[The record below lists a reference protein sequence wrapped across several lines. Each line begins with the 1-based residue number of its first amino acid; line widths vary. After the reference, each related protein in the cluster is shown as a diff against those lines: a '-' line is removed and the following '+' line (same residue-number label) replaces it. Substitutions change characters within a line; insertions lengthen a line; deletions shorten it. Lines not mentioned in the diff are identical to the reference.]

1 MARNKDQEHE
11 LTRRIDTIEEAYEF
25 MLAYAAQG
33 RQGDEESGTDDSIR
47 TFLERTNAALEG
59 LGPLSAAIFQGLG
72 TISSDSYRKFL
83 ELFDQDAQK
92 AQAAIRMVLSL
103 PSISSQLTDNLNSS
117 IHLRTLLTDLF
128 LIDEALKTTYKLI
141 KT

>member
-1 MARNKDQEHE
+1 MPESKDLQHE
-11 LTRRIDTIEEAYEF
+11 LTERINALEEAYEF

-33 RQGDEESGTDDSIR
+33 RQGDEESGTGDNIR
-47 TFLERTNAALEG
+47 TFLEGADAALEG
-59 LGPLSAAIFQGLG
+59 LGPLSHAVFQGLG
-72 TISSDSYRKFL
+72 AVPTSGYQKFIEVL
-83 ELFDQDAQK
+83 GEDAQK

-128 LIDEALKTTYKLI
+128 LIDEVLKTTYKVI

>member
-1 MARNKDQEHE
+1 
-11 LTRRIDTIEEAYEF
+11 

-33 RQGDEESGTDDSIR
+33 RQGDEESGTGDNIR
-47 TFLERTNAALEG
+47 TFLERADAALEG
-59 LGPLSAAIFQGLG
+59 LGPLSHAVFQGLG
-72 TISSDSYRKFL
+72 AVPTCGYQKFIEVL
-83 ELFDQDAQK
+83 GEDAQK

-128 LIDEALKTTYKLI
+128 LIDEVLKTTYKVI

>member
-1 MARNKDQEHE
+1 MPKSKDLQHE
-11 LTRRIDTIEEAYEF
+11 LTKRINALEEAYEF

-33 RQGDEESGTDDSIR
+33 RQGEESGTGDNIR
-47 TFLERTNAALEG
+47 TFLERADAALEG
-59 LGPLSAAIFQGLG
+59 LGPLSHAVFQGLG
-72 TISSDSYRKFL
+72 AVPTSGYQKFIEVL
-83 ELFDQDAQK
+83 GEDAQK

-128 LIDEALKTTYKLI
+128 LIDEVLKTTYKVI

>member
-1 MARNKDQEHE
+1 MSKNKDQQHE
-11 LTRRIDTIEEAYEF
+11 LTERINTLEEAYEF

-33 RQGDEESGTDDSIR
+33 RQGDEQSGTSDNIR
-47 TFLERTNAALEG
+47 TFLERADAALEG
-59 LGPLSAAIFQGLG
+59 LGPLSHAVFQGLG
-72 TISSDSYRKFL
+72 TVPTSGYQKFIEVL
-83 ELFDQDAQK
+83 GEDAQK

-128 LIDEALKTTYKLI
+128 LIDEVLKTTYKVI

>member
-1 MARNKDQEHE
+1 MAKNKDQQHE
-11 LTRRIDTIEEAYEF
+11 LTERIDTIEEAYEF

-33 RQGDEESGTDDSIR
+33 RQGNEASGTGDNIR
-47 TFLERTNAALEG
+47 TFLERADAALEG
-59 LGPLSAAIFQGLG
+59 LGAVSVAIFQGRD
-72 TISSDSYRKFL
+72 TISADGYRRFL
-83 ELFDQDAQK
+83 EVFDQDAQK

-128 LIDEALKTTYKLI
+128 LIDETLKTNYNLPKS
-141 KT
+141 

>member
-33 RQGDEESGTDDSIR
+33 RQGDEESGTGDNIR
-47 TFLERTNAALEG
+47 TFLERADAALED
-59 LGPLSAAIFQGLG
+59 LGALSTAVFQGLG
-72 TISSDSYRKFL
+72 MISVDGYRRFL
-83 ELFDQDAQK
+83 EVFDQDAQK
-92 AQAAIRMVLSL
+92 AQSAIRMVLSL
-103 PSISSQLTDNLNSS
+103 PLISSQLTDNLNSS

-128 LIDEALKTTYKLI
+128 LIDETLKTNYNLI
-141 KT
+141 KS

>member
-1 MARNKDQEHE
+1 MSKNKDQHHE
-11 LTRRIDTIEEAYEF
+11 LTERINALEEGYEF

-33 RQGDEESGTDDSIR
+33 RQGDEESGTGDNIR
-47 TFLERTNAALEG
+47 TFLERADAALEG
-59 LGPLSAAIFQGLG
+59 LGPLSHAVFQGLG
-72 TISSDSYRKFL
+72 TVPASGYQEFIEVL
-83 ELFDQDAQK
+83 GEDAQK

-128 LIDEALKTTYKLI
+128 LIDEVLKTTYKVI